1 MLVCVGAGAVLVFLV
16 LDVEITKD
24 MSESIRA
31 Q

>member
-1 MLVCVGAGAVLVFLV
+1 MLVCVGVGAVLVFLV

-24 MSESIRA
+24 MSESVRA